1 MNQGLCQKIALM
13 NLSAVLHKLENAAFI
28 PAIFEILTKNILAR
42 GSDLLWPRFGPTVCS
57 QTLYITRNQTN
68 LYSYSQYIHLCILSF
83 FFYYENVYI
92 QKIFLHLRR
101 SFRRPHNSVI
111 YSSHNPQISKI
122 FTTHVTRVRLQ

>member
-13 NLSAVLHKLENAAFI
+13 NLSAVLHELENAAFI

-42 GSDLLWPRFGPTVCS
+42 GSDSLWPRFGPTVCS

-92 QKIFLHLRR
+92 QIFFAPAAQLQKA
-101 SFRRPHNSVI
+101 
-111 YSSHNPQISKI
+111 PQLSDLLKS
-122 FTTHVTRVRLQ
+122 

>member
-13 NLSAVLHKLENAAFI
+13 NLSAVLHELENAAFI

-42 GSDLLWPRFGPTVCS
+42 GSDPLWPRFGPTVCS
-57 QTLYITRNQTN
+57 QTLYITKNQTN

-92 QKIFLHLRR
+92 QKF
-101 SFRRPHNSVI
+101 FRTCGAASEGP
-111 YSSHNPQISKI
+111 
-122 FTTHVTRVRLQ
+122 TTQ